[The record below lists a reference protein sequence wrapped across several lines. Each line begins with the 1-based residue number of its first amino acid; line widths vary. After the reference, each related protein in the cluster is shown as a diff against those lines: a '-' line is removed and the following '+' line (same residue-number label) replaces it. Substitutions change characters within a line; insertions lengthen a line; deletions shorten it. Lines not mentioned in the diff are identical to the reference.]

1 MNDWLHGLPLSWMAL
16 VVFGFTYVVAAAIH
30 VAVATLA
37 VGKTAKS
44 FKLVSAGMLSP
55 LGVIFGLFVAF
66 TAAQVWSDNDRAMAS
81 VSREASALRS
91 VMVLSANF
99 PDEPRTRLQNLVR
112 DYVQEAA
119 TVEWPMMA
127 SQTATLHT
135 TPRPLVEALQFVLSL
150 PTTSSGQQAAQHEI
164 TNVIETA
171 LDARRQ
177 RIIVSV
183 AHVSLVKWICVYLQ
197 AVCLLF
203 AIAMV
208 HSDDRTAS
216 LIALGLFATGAAS
229 SALLIAAYDRPF
241 VGQLAVSPEPLLQII
256 ASPAPGK

>member
-1 MNDWLHGLPLSWMAL
+1 MNDWLHNLPLSWMAL
-16 VVFGFTYVVAAAIH
+16 VVFGFTFVVAAAIYA
-30 VAVATLA
+30 VVATMA
-37 VGKTAKS
+37 VGKLSKS
-44 FKLVSAGMLSP
+44 FKLISAGILSP

-66 TAAQVWSDNDRAMAS
+66 TAAQVWSDNDRATAS

-91 VMVLSANF
+91 VLVLSANF
-99 PDEPRTRLQNLVR
+99 PDEPATRLQSLVR

-127 SQTATLHT
+127 HQTATLHT
-135 TPRPLVEALQFVLSL
+135 TPRPLIEALQLVLSL

-164 TNVIETA
+164 ETA

-177 RIIVSV
+177 RIIVSL
-183 AHVSLVKWICVYLQ
+183 AHVSLVKWVCVYLQ
-197 AVCLLF
+197 AACLLL

-208 HSDDRTAS
+208 HSDDGVAS
-216 LIALGLFATGAAS
+216 LIAIGLIATGVAS

-241 VGQLAVSPEPLLQII
+241 VGQLAVSPEPLLQIVP
-256 ASPAPGK
+256 SPAPRK

>member
-1 MNDWLHGLPLSWMAL
+1 MNDWLHDLPLSWMAL
-16 VVFGFTYVVAAAIH
+16 VVFGFTYVIAAAIYA
-30 VAVATLA
+30 AVSTMA
-37 VGKTAKS
+37 VGKFAKS
-44 FKLVSAGMLSP
+44 FKLVSPGMLSP
-55 LGVIFGLFVAF
+55 LGVVFGLFVAF
-66 TAAQVWSDNDRAMAS
+66 TAAQVWSDNDRAAAS

-91 VMVLSANF
+91 VLVLSANF
-99 PDEPRTRLQNLVR
+99 PDEAGTRLQNLVR

-127 SQTATLHT
+127 HQTATLHT
-135 TPRPLVEALQFVLSL
+135 QPRPLIEALLLALSL

-177 RIIVSV
+177 RIILSV
-183 AHVSLVKWICVYLQ
+183 AHVSLVKWVCVYLQ
-197 AVCLLF
+197 AVCLLL

-208 HSDDRTAS
+208 HSDDGAAS
-216 LIALGLFATGAAS
+216 LIAIGLFATGVAS

-241 VGQLAVSPEPLLQII
+241 VGQLAVSPEPLLQVV
-256 ASPAPGK
+256 STSVPHK